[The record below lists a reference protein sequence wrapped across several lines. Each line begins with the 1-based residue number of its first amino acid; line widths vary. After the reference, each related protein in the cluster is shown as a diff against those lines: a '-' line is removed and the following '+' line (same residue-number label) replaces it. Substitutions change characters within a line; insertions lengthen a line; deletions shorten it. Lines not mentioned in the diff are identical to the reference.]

1 MPELTLTCLFL
12 VNTNDKK
19 ELSEID
25 ICDLLITPALE
36 GGVVG
41 IALTHSNTKSVEVAA
56 ASIARA
62 LP

>member
-12 VNTNDKK
+12 VNTKDKK

-36 GGVVG
+36 EGVVS
-41 IALTHSNTKSVEVAA
+41 IALIHSNTKSVEVAA